1 MPVQHYIGTMHTDD
15 YFVFNYDDSA
25 DVINQWINCLYYT
38 HYTLQLPTPSVDLH
52 RATNCD
58 CWTLS

>member
-25 DVINQWINCLYYT
+25 DVINQ
-38 HYTLQLPTPSVDLH
+38 
-52 RATNCD
+52 
-58 CWTLS
+58 